1 MLHSAS
7 VWLAMRGE
15 NRHALTVTYIRGSG
29 NVPLS
34 RRGMRDQTV
43 QLQESETSALY
54 YIRGETDI
62 LLY

>member
-1 MLHSAS
+1 
-7 VWLAMRGE
+7 MRGE
-15 NRHALTVTYIRGSG
+15 NRRALAVTYIRGSG

-34 RRGMRDQTV
+34 GRGMGDQTV

-62 LLY
+62 PLY